1 MQQNGPGMPQG
12 LQADV
17 TREARGMDPSSPT
30 QMEQGYNTRLPPSTS
45 SLSSPERSEGSGLP
59 GLGARQAA
67 QNLSSCQGQQ
77 QQQQQQAMQQGQCS
91 QAAAPSLVESQFL
104 SCAPGLAQWPSMT
117 AVPPSV
123 TGQCSQGSQ
132 NGPHGCCG
140 AMGNTV
146 GFCPQ
151 GCFQRQGFL
160 PVNAIPGQGCLPF
173 GNQPQTSLGP
183 QLNQPPAGNM
193 FPGVGL
199 KDVVSAASNLDSAQI
214 LALTQ
219 WCQEQVRQ
227 RAQAVPSRFGEVNR
241 VPSEPFMPDFHGA
254 GLPLPSGM
262 CEGLGRS
269 DVRMD
274 GNLAASQDVFSRT
287 EKWLGVPPQP
297 QFSTW
302 VNRESEV
309 LGFSQYYTDLA
320 SWASQASLEF
330 GQEILQAGKWP
341 VSISWSSMTIAMRSR
356 SMRLLA
362 ILKSS
367 FQGHPRTS
375 NLIHAYMEGIQV
387 SSGMSEVSREQDCN
401 GYELLRQLAREYS
414 LRSRGEALAFRTS
427 LATKTFVVP
436 SNETSPSSMV
446 SDTIRRIELECAKYK
461 RLLSSLPS
469 NVDPVG
475 LQVSDAD
482 MLMMLVRSLPDSARS
497 FALHHASGESYQAY
511 REAARRF
518 EQQQR
523 LVLDIGHVKGLNQ
536 VEFVGQ
542 DGETQ
547 WFDMTNGDETW
558 EHGINAVQNGKCTKC
573 GSKKHE
579 TKECSV
585 DLTKVRCF
593 RCSQYGHVGVNC
605 PNRSGSGVSK
615 GSPKGKGKENTGK
628 GKGVSKGDQW
638 KKGKSSGKGKSTK
651 GKKGKLNETSEE
663 WDPEESWWWNDND
676 WWGAGGWQDP
686 GVAQV
691 WDDSYDW
698 SQQQFGSWTQYR
710 EDNPQ
715 LGLEN
720 APDGNGKEQ
729 TVGSLIFA
737 PMLHVM
743 SETNANDCQTCV
755 VCASDVLDN
764 SLFCSTCAGISFE
777 GFGNFD
783 NSDVFETQTSFDDV
797 LDDSKN
803 FSGLEEFWKFRPGLV
818 GSLTGAEDA
827 AESLVS
833 PACARVQVFK
843 PAVSTFLD
851 LPATETCSLSQRL
864 SVWSP
869 LVAPLLSQMTYEDA
883 SWWLLDSG
891 ASATVLAE
899 SCMRAF
905 GIDEPLDVGMPN
917 FKTANGGDVGM
928 RGIASLQVSMLVSEK
943 GKQGL
948 PPVWKKAK
956 MHVLVG
962 RIQHNI
968 LSTTLL
974 CQSGWY
980 FSQTPDSFSLK
991 HKDGATMMEVSY
1003 FCRCPWVR
1011 LHPWK
1016 SLDEDWMDHKF
1027 ALSGLAEGSQRS
1039 ESCLCPVSKSEQVD
1053 LATHRR
1059 QGHTPHHPACSECA
1073 RGHSTFQHRR
1083 RTPKVCRLSFRR
1095 ISVGSKRKGKFLT
1108 TWRTRRTLRFWLL
1121 WNWPQTMW
1129 ATSSLG
1135 KTRMPF
1141 TLRSTSTCSNVEFHQ
1156 QVRQF

>member
-1 MQQNGPGMPQG
+1 MH
-12 LQADV
+12 
-17 TREARGMDPSSPT
+17 
-30 QMEQGYNTRLPPSTS
+30 
-45 SLSSPERSEGSGLP
+45 
-59 GLGARQAA
+59 
-67 QNLSSCQGQQ
+67 
-77 QQQQQQAMQQGQCS
+77 
-91 QAAAPSLVESQFL
+91 
-104 SCAPGLAQWPSMT
+104 
-117 AVPPSV
+117 AVS
-123 TGQCSQGSQ
+123 
-132 NGPHGCCG
+132 
-140 AMGNTV
+140 
-146 GFCPQ
+146 
-151 GCFQRQGFL
+151 
-160 PVNAIPGQGCLPF
+160 GQGCLPF
-173 GNQPQTSLGP
+173 GNQPQNSLGP
-183 QLNQPPAGNM
+183 QSNQPPTGNV
-193 FPGVGL
+193 FSGL
-199 KDVVSAASNLDSAQI
+199 GLRDVVSAASNLDSAQI

-241 VPSEPFMPDFHGA
+241 VPSEPFMPNFHGA

-274 GNLAASQDVFSRT
+274 GNQAASQDVFSRT

-341 VSISWSSMTIAMRSR
+341 VLISWSSMTIAMRSR

-367 FQGHPRTS
+367 FQGHPKTS

-387 SSGMSEVSREQDCN
+387 SSGMPEVSREQDCN

-446 SDTIRRIELECAKYK
+446 SDTIRRIELECAKYQ

-523 LVLDIGHVKGLNQ
+523 LFLDIGHVKGSNQ
-536 VEFVGQ
+536 IEFVGQ
-542 DGETQ
+542 DRETQ
-547 WFDMTNGDETW
+547 CFDMTNGDDTW

-585 DLTKVRCF
+585 DLSKVRCF

-651 GKKGKLNETSEE
+651 GKKGKLNETSQE

-676 WWGAGGWQDP
+676 WWGADGWQES

-698 SQQQFGSWTQYR
+698 NQSMGSWTQYR
-710 EDNPQ
+710 EDEPQ
-715 LGLEN
+715 NLEN
-720 APDGNGKEQ
+720 APTGNGNEQ

-743 SETNANDCQTCV
+743 SETNANDCKTCV
-755 VCASDVLDN
+755 FCARDVFGN
-764 SLFCSTCAGISFE
+764 GLFCPTCAGISFE
-777 GFGNFD
+777 GFGNVD
-783 NSDVFETQTSFDDV
+783 NSDVFEQQSGFENG
-797 LDDSKN
+797 LKDSDK

-818 GSLTGAEDA
+818 GDLSGAEDA
-827 AESLVS
+827 AGSLVS
-833 PACARVQVFK
+833 PARTRVQVFK

-851 LPATETCSLSQRL
+851 LPANDTCSLSQRL

-869 LVAPLLSQMTYEDA
+869 LVAPLLSHMTDEDA

-917 FKTANGGDVGM
+917 FKTANG
-928 RGIASLQVSMLVSEK
+928 A
-943 GKQGL
+943 
-948 PPVWKKAK
+948 W
-956 MHVLVG
+956 G
-962 RIQHNI
+962 RWYAWD
-968 LSTTLL
+968 
-974 CQSGWY
+974 CQSAGV
-980 FSQTPDSFSLK
+980 
-991 HKDGATMMEVSY
+991 HAGV
-1003 FCRCPWVR
+1003 
-1011 LHPWK
+1011 
-1016 SLDEDWMDHKF
+1016 
-1027 ALSGLAEGSQRS
+1027 
-1039 ESCLCPVSKSEQVD
+1039 
-1053 LATHRR
+1053 
-1059 QGHTPHHPACSECA
+1059 
-1073 RGHSTFQHRR
+1073 
-1083 RTPKVCRLSFRR
+1083 
-1095 ISVGSKRKGKFLT
+1095 
-1108 TWRTRRTLRFWLL
+1108 
-1121 WNWPQTMW
+1121 
-1129 ATSSLG
+1129 
-1135 KTRMPF
+1135 
-1141 TLRSTSTCSNVEFHQ
+1141 
-1156 QVRQF
+1156 

>member
-1 MQQNGPGMPQG
+1 
-12 LQADV
+12 
-17 TREARGMDPSSPT
+17 
-30 QMEQGYNTRLPPSTS
+30 
-45 SLSSPERSEGSGLP
+45 
-59 GLGARQAA
+59 
-67 QNLSSCQGQQ
+67 
-77 QQQQQQAMQQGQCS
+77 
-91 QAAAPSLVESQFL
+91 
-104 SCAPGLAQWPSMT
+104 MT

-151 GCFQRQGFL
+151 GCFQRPGFL
-160 PVNAIPGQGCLPF
+160 PMNAIPGQGCLPF

-274 GNLAASQDVFSRT
+274 GNHAASQDVFSRT

-446 SDTIRRIELECAKYK
+446 SDTIRRIELECAKYQ

-523 LVLDIGHVKGLNQ
+523 LFLDIGHVKGLNQ

-585 DLTKVRCF
+585 DLSKVRCF

-605 PNRSGSGVSK
+605 PNRSGSGVPK

-676 WWGAGGWQDP
+676 WWGADGWQES

-698 SQQQFGSWTQYR
+698 NQSMGSWTQYR

-715 LGLEN
+715 SLEN
-720 APDGNGKEQ
+720 APTGKGNEQ

-743 SETNANDCQTCV
+743 SETNANDCQTCA
-755 VCASDVLDN
+755 VCARDVLDN

-777 GFGNFD
+777 GFGNVD
-783 NSDVFETQTSFDDV
+783 NSDGFEQQSGFENG
-797 LDDSKN
+797 LNDSDK

-818 GSLTGAEDA
+818 GDLSGAEDA

-833 PACARVQVFK
+833 PACARVHVFK

-851 LPATETCSLSQRL
+851 LPLTETCSLSQRL

-899 SCMRAF
+899 SCMREF

-1003 FCRCPWVR
+1003 FCGCPWVR

-1016 SLDEDWMDHKF
+1016 SLDEDWMNHKF
-1027 ALSGLAEGSQRS
+1027 ALSGLAEGSQPS

-1083 RTPKVCRLSFRR
+1083 RTAKGLSTEFQADFCWLKKEGEVLDHMENQENLKILVVVELATQCGLHRHWGGQECHLLSDQPVLATMWNFINKH
-1095 ISVGSKRKGKFLT
+1095 ISFDTHGCGESC
-1108 TWRTRRTLRFWLL
+1108 WRTFHKIRVTVFFRCPAIQSAATPVDRRCREMC
-1121 WNWPQTMW
+1121 QKVE
-1129 ATSSLG
+1129 G
-1135 KTRMPF
+1135 EPF
-1141 TLRSTSTCSNVEFHQ
+1141 NPESRLVE
-1156 QVRQF
+1156 VWS

>member
-1 MQQNGPGMPQG
+1 MQQNGPGMSQG

-67 QNLSSCQGQQ
+67 QNLSSCHGQQ
-77 QQQQQQAMQQGQCS
+77 QQQQQQAMQQGQCP

-140 AMGNTV
+140 TMGNAV
-146 GFCPQ
+146 GFCSQ
-151 GCFQRQGFL
+151 GCFQRPGFL
-160 PVNAIPGQGCLPF
+160 PMNAIPGQGCLPF
-173 GNQPQTSLGP
+173 GNPPQTSLGP
-183 QLNQPPAGNM
+183 QLNQPPVGNM

-262 CEGLGRS
+262 CEGLSRS

-274 GNLAASQDVFSRT
+274 GNQTASQDVFSRT

-387 SSGMSEVSREQDCN
+387 SSGLPEVSREQDCN

-446 SDTIRRIELECAKYK
+446 SDTIRRIELECAKYQ

-469 NVDPVG
+469 SVDPVG

-523 LVLDIGHVKGLNQ
+523 LFSDIGHVKGLNQ

-547 WFDMTNGDETW
+547 WFDMANGDDTW
-558 EHGINAVQNGKCTKC
+558 EHGMNAVQNGKCTKC

-585 DLTKVRCF
+585 DLSKVRCF

-605 PNRSGSGVSK
+605 PNKSGSGVSK
-615 GSPKGKGKENTGK
+615 GSTKGKGKENTGK

-638 KKGKSSGKGKSTK
+638 KKGKSKGKGKSTK

-663 WDPEESWWWNDND
+663 WDPEESWWWNEND
-676 WWGAGGWQDP
+676 WWGADGWQES

-698 SQQQFGSWTQYR
+698 NQSMGSWTQYR
-710 EDNPQ
+710 EDEPQ
-715 LGLEN
+715 NLEN
-720 APDGNGKEQ
+720 APTGNGNEQ

-743 SETNANDCQTCV
+743 SETNANDCKTCV
-755 VCASDVLDN
+755 FLCQR
-764 SLFCSTCAGISFE
+764 C
-777 GFGNFD
+777 
-783 NSDVFETQTSFDDV
+783 
-797 LDDSKN
+797 
-803 FSGLEEFWKFRPGLV
+803 FWKWF
-818 GSLTGAEDA
+818 
-827 AESLVS
+827 
-833 PACARVQVFK
+833 
-843 PAVSTFLD
+843 
-851 LPATETCSLSQRL
+851 
-864 SVWSP
+864 
-869 LVAPLLSQMTYEDA
+869 
-883 SWWLLDSG
+883 
-891 ASATVLAE
+891 VL
-899 SCMRAF
+899 F
-905 GIDEPLDVGMPN
+905 N
-917 FKTANGGDVGM
+917 
-928 RGIASLQVSMLVSEK
+928 
-943 GKQGL
+943 
-948 PPVWKKAK
+948 
-956 MHVLVG
+956 
-962 RIQHNI
+962 
-968 LSTTLL
+968 L
-974 CQSGWY
+974 CWY
-980 FSQTPDSFSLK
+980 F
-991 HKDGATMMEVSY
+991 V
-1003 FCRCPWVR
+1003 
-1011 LHPWK
+1011 
-1016 SLDEDWMDHKF
+1016 
-1027 ALSGLAEGSQRS
+1027 
-1039 ESCLCPVSKSEQVD
+1039 
-1053 LATHRR
+1053 
-1059 QGHTPHHPACSECA
+1059 
-1073 RGHSTFQHRR
+1073 
-1083 RTPKVCRLSFRR
+1083 
-1095 ISVGSKRKGKFLT
+1095 
-1108 TWRTRRTLRFWLL
+1108 
-1121 WNWPQTMW
+1121 
-1129 ATSSLG
+1129 
-1135 KTRMPF
+1135 
-1141 TLRSTSTCSNVEFHQ
+1141 
-1156 QVRQF
+1156 